1 MHSRRAGRG
10 PRVAATVLVV
20 ALSLAMLAGCGDTS
34 KAADR
39 YRGQALGVAAK
50 PAPQITLRNSLGT
63 PVKLSDYR
71 GKAVLLSFLY
81 ADCPDVCPLIAG
93 KLAAVR
99 KRLGAK
105 AGTVQLLAVSVDPEG
120 DTPARVNAFL
130 RAHGLTGKMQYLVGT
145 KHELVGPWRAYAVG
159 VRGAPGS
166 TDLAHSSLI
175 YGITASGKQ
184 AVVYFQD
191 APVSAMVH
199 DVPVLARS

>member
-105 AGTVQLLAVSVDPEG
+105 AGTVQLWSVSVDPEG
-120 DTPARVNAFL
+120 DTPARQRL
-130 RAHGLTGKMQYLVGT
+130 PRAHASREDAVPRDQAQLA
-145 KHELVGPWRAYAVG
+145 GPWRALR
-159 VRGAPGS
+159 RGRERRQQRP
-166 TDLAHSSLI
+166 AHSSLI
-175 YGITASGKQ
+175 YGRTLGQAGTSTSGR
-184 AVVYFQD
+184 
-191 APVSAMVH
+191 PVSAMVH